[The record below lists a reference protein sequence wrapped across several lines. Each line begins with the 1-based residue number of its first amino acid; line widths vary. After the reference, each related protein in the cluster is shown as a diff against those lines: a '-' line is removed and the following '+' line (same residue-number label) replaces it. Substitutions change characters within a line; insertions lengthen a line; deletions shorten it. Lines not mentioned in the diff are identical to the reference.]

1 MIHKNRQGS
10 ESRLSSWR
18 TAAAWEAFCWEF
30 KKVAGIPNL
39 RLSVIIWS
47 WMSESKGDTTT
58 VTPGW
63 RVAGSCKHKIKLT
76 GSKAYYKIIDNYCF
90 TNTVWYK
97 EKLWTRQSFET
108 IYNFS
113 IF

>member
-76 GSKAYYKIIDNYCF
+76 GSKAYYKIIDN
-90 TNTVWYK
+90 
-97 EKLWTRQSFET
+97 
-108 IYNFS
+108 
-113 IF
+113 